1 MSAPHEPEV
10 AFPGTDVLA
19 AGDGPSIRRVLVP
32 VRSPAEA
39 AEALALA
46 ARVCRGIN
54 AVLRLVHVRVYDPP
68 MPRCPSRFYPERV
81 AEAEAVLDEALVAVW
96 RGGARASTALV
107 EAPRGKEAEAIAR
120 YASVWHADV
129 IVLTRRP
136 RSAMARLL
144 LGSVP
149 DQVMRK
155 ANCPVL
161 TVHPGHK

>member
-10 AFPGTDVLA
+10 AFPGTDLL

-32 VRSPAEA
+32 VRSAAEA
-39 AEALALA
+39 AEALAVA
-46 ARVCRGIN
+46 SRVCRGIN

-107 EAPRGKEAEAIAR
+107 EARRGDEAEAIAR
-120 YASVWHADV
+120 YASAWHADV

-155 ANCPVL
+155 ATCPVL
-161 TVHPGHK
+161 AVNPGHK

>member
-1 MSAPHEPEV
+1 MSSPHEPEV
-10 AFPGTDVLA
+10 AFPGTDVL

-32 VRSPAEA
+32 VRSPAED
-39 AEALALA
+39 AEALAVA
-46 ARVCRGIN
+46 ARVCRGAN
-54 AVLRLVHVRVYDPP
+54 AVLCLVHVRVYDPP
-68 MPRCPSRFYPERV
+68 MPRCPGRFYPESV

-96 RGGARASTALV
+96 RGGARASTAVL
-107 EAPRGKEAEAIAR
+107 EAPRGDEAEAIAG
-120 YASVWHADV
+120 YASAWHADV

-136 RSAMARLL
+136 RSAVARLL